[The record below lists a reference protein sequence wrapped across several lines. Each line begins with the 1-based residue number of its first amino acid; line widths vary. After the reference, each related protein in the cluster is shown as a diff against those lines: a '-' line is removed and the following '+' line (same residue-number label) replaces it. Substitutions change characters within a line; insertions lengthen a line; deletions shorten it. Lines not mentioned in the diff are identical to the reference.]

1 MRVIETLKP
10 FLAIAIGA
18 LASGCAS
25 WNLEAIGDAPPQGSG
40 FTQTLAREYVDFATF
55 ERDQMQDFVDAEHF
69 AVKGRRASRGDVIP
83 PEDPADWKLP
93 PDKLTGLDG
102 ARRRLV
108 AALEAGGRTAAP
120 EQAALAQAGFDC
132 WVEQQEENFQWDHI
146 ARCRN
151 GFNTALARTEQAMA
165 PAASPDGYR
174 IYFNFDSAEIGAAGA
189 AVVEAAA
196 IKASEL
202 TASELTAP
210 AITII
215 GHADRAGPEGYNM
228 TLSLKRADRVRQA
241 LIRAGLPAVR
251 LTAIGFGESR
261 PQVPTPDEVRE
272 PRNRRAEILFR

>member
-1 MRVIETLKP
+1 MGVTETLKP

-25 WNLEAIGDAPPQGSG
+25 WNLEALSQAPAKGSG
-40 FTQTLAREYVDFATF
+40 FTQTLAREYVDFAKF

-69 AVKGRRASRGDVIP
+69 AVKGYRASRGDVMP

-93 PDKLTGLDG
+93 PDKRAELDG

-120 EQAALAQAGFDC
+120 EQAALAQARFDC

-151 GFNTALARTEQAMA
+151 GFNTALARVEQAMA
-165 PAASPDGYR
+165 PAAPSDGYR

-189 AVVEAAA
+189 AAVEAAA
-196 IKASEL
+196 TRASEL
-202 TASELTAP
+202 AAP

-228 TLSLKRADRVRQA
+228 TLSLKRADGVRQA

-251 LTAIGFGESR
+251 LTAIGLGESR